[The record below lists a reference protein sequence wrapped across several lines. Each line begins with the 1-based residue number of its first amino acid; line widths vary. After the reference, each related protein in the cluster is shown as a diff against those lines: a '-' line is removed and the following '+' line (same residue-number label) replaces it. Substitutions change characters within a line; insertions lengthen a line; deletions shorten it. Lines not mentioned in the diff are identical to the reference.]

1 MPLFS
6 VEYFFDRSGQ
16 DGHNYEIRTVLEAAA
31 DEDAASVVQENLKT
45 PTFRVRE
52 DKSHD
57 LVVIHSANVRFCRV
71 RPVRAAV

>member
-16 DGHNYEIRTVLEAAA
+16 DGHNYEIRTVLEADS
-31 DEDAASVVQENLKT
+31 DEDAASAVHDNLKA
-45 PTFRVRE
+45 PTFGVRE

-57 LVVIHSANVRFCRV
+57 LVVIHSANVRFCRI
-71 RPVRAAV
+71 RPVRVV